1 VAKPGYYKD
10 ARKAYREEMDAR
22 KNHRAKAKAGNS
34 PDSPDLPDE
43 PWDFPIPLGEVPVA
57 ARFPVEVFPECLQR
71 FAVEAAQAVGCPVD
85 FVAAPMLATA
95 GGAAGATRAIEVKPQ
110 YTQRSLLYLATVGSP
125 GDGKS
130 PALDTVVRPIYQA
143 QKRLMDEFAE
153 QLNEYTAAM
162 EKYRQAKKDAK
173 GKAGGGRL
181 RVYQATAE
189 EAPDAKEPE
198 EPEKPHLHRV
208 QVDDTTCEA
217 LAAILQKNP
226 RGVLMVKDELV
237 SLITGANQYKGGRG
251 SDRQFWLKNWTG
263 APATVDRKQ
272 QDVPVIIPHP
282 FAAVVGG
289 IQPEMLATLRDEKGR
304 ADGFL
309 DRFLFSFPDAGP
321 CPGWNWEGI
330 SDEAL
335 APWSEALGELL
346 RLNQEPGEHGM
357 RPHFVRLDV
366 GAREEWS
373 RLYNQL
379 VAEQNWDGFPSVLR
393 GVWAKFKVYGA
404 RLALIVYLLRWVTK
418 ETDCDKVD
426 AESVRRAGLL
436 LEYFKSHARKV
447 YATIGADRDV
457 DRAVRVLEWVVRED
471 RTEFKRWE
479 VHKDVRNAGQFPGL
493 DDLNRPL
500 DLLIKH
506 RYMRVKPSGDQHG
519 RGRPPDP
526 VYEINPLW
534 DRRVNRVNRKKSP
547 EGPSGE
553 PGEGNL
559 PDSPDLP
566 DGSEEEA
573 VNEWGDPL

>member
-1 VAKPGYYKD
+1 VAKPGYFKD
-10 ARKAYREEMDAR
+10 ARKAYREEKAAR
-22 KNHRAKAKAGNS
+22 KNHRPKAGHF

-43 PWDFPIPLGEVPVA
+43 PWETPIPLGQIPVA
-57 ARFPVEVFPECLQR
+57 MPLPLEVFPDGLRR
-71 FAVEAAQAVGCPVD
+71 FATEAAEAVGCPVD
-85 FVAAPMLATA
+85 FVAVPMLGIT
-95 GGAAGATRAIEVKPQ
+95 GGAAAASRAIEVKPQ
-110 YTQRSLLYLATVGSP
+110 FIQRPLLYVTVVGHP

-130 PALDTVVRPIYQA
+130 PALEAVARPMYEA
-143 QKRLMDEFAE
+143 QKKHLAEFVE
-153 QLNEYTAAM
+153 RMKEYNIALDQF
-162 EKYRQAKKDAK
+162 RQAKKDAK
-173 GKAGGGRL
+173 GNP
-181 RVYQATAE
+181 TAR
-189 EAPDAKEPE
+189 EPE
-198 EPEKPHLHRV
+198 EPEKPQLLRV
-208 QVDDTTCEA
+208 YVDETTVEA
-217 LAAILQKNP
+217 LAKVLDKNS
-226 RGVLMVKDELV
+226 RGVVLIKDELTALV
-237 SLITGANQYKGGRG
+237 TGANQYKGGRG

-263 APATVDRKQ
+263 APVAVDRKA
-272 QDVPVIIPHP
+272 QDTPVILNHP
-282 FAAVVGG
+282 FAAVVGC
-289 IQPEMLATLRDEKGR
+289 IQPDLLVSLRDDKGR

-321 CPGWNWEGI
+321 CPGWTWEGI

-346 RLNQEPGEHGM
+346 RLNQEPGEHGL
-357 RPHFVRLDV
+357 RPHFVRLDP

-379 VAEQNWDGFPSVLR
+379 VVEQNWDGFPPVLR
-393 GVWAKFKVYGA
+393 GVWAKLKVYGA
-404 RLALIVYLLRWVTK
+404 RLSLIVYLLRWVTR
-418 ETDCDKVD
+418 ETACDKVD

-457 DRAVRVLEWVVRED
+457 DKAYRVLEWIVREN

-500 DLLIKH
+500 DLLAKH
-506 RYMRVKPSGDQHG
+506 RFARVKPSGDQHG

-526 VYEINPLW
+526 VYEVNPLW
-534 DRRVNRVNRKKSP
+534 DPRVNRVNRKKSP
-547 EGPSGE
+547 EDPPGE
-553 PGEGNL
+553 PRKGNI

-566 DGSEEEA
+566 DGSKEEA